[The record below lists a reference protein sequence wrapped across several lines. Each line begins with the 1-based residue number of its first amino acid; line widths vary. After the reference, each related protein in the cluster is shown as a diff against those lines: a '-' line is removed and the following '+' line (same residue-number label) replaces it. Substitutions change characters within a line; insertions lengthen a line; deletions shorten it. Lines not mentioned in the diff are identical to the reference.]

1 MLEKRGT
8 VLKTG
13 KKFYSPGALNSLP
26 QRSFLHLDPLQGNFL
41 IENYLFALA
50 DPAQYAEVVNEK

>member
-8 VLKTG
+8 VLKTE
-13 KKFYSPGALNSLP
+13 KKFCSPGTLNSF
-26 QRSFLHLDPLQGNFL
+26 RKSFLHLDPLQGNFL

-50 DPAQYAEVVNEK
+50 DARHAEVVNEK

>member
-13 KKFYSPGALNSLP
+13 KKFRSLGALNSCR
-26 QRSFLHLDPLQGNFL
+26 RSSLHLDPLQGNFL

-50 DPAQYAEVVNEK
+50 DPRHAEVVNEK